1 MIRQRGFAMG
11 LLAYGLIALALLGIL
26 GTMGYKAYQ
35 AGKDSVYVEWD
46 KANRKARDEA
56 DRLRI
61 TRQKESDNA
70 VVALQHAQKEAKDH
84 EQRWNEARKALRRL
98 GKPVVASVCPQA
110 TRTHAA
116 APDAAVADPG
126 DPRLT
131 WASVWLWDS
140 SWTDGTGKPLFPHP
154 EGAITDPAS
163 AGASAYTV
171 GEALDNQA
179 LNASRCSE
187 NSRQLGS
194 LIRLLERLRGTDK

>member
-1 MIRQRGFAMG
+1 MTNERGFALG
-11 LLAYGLIALALLGIL
+11 LLAYALIGLAIVSVLAGIA
-26 GTMGYKAYQ
+26 YKTFEAGVDHEKAQQ
-35 AGKDSVYVEWD
+35 AVRD
-46 KANRKARDEA
+46 RKAQAEA
-56 DRLRI
+56 DALRI
-61 TRQKESDNA
+61 TRQKESDKQ
-70 VVALQHAQKEAKDH
+70 VVALQQAQKEAKDH

-194 LIRLLERLRGTDK
+194 LVRLLEMLRQ